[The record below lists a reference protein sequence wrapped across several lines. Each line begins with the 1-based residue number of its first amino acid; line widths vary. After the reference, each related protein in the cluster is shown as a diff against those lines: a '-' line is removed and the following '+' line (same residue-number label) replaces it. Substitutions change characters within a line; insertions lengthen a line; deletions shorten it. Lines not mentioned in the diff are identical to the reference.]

1 MSFIVYGV
9 TKTVTDK
16 LAEEA
21 SRRVIIDETGKRMTE
36 SWEDHKERVYNRR
49 RSLPL
54 SGEFSSPEFA
64 KEYIALIEKSG
75 VKYKNLTIKVKELVV
90 YSPSGKFGARL
101 VDYEEVK

>member
-1 MSFIVYGV
+1 MSFYVYGV

-21 SRRVIIDETGKRMTE
+21 GRRVTITETGERITE

-64 KEYIALIEKSG
+64 KEYIELIKKSG
-75 VKYKNLTIKVKELVV
+75 VKHKNLTIKVKELVV
-90 YSPSGKFGARL
+90 YFPSGKTGSKL
-101 VDYEEVK
+101 VDYEEK